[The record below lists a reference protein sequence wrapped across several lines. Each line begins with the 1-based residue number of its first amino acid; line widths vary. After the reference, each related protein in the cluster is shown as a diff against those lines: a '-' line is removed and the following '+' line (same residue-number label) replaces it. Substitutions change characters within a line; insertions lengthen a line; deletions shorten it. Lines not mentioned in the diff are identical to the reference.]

1 MSPPPVFRL
10 EGVRRGYGGAFHLDL
25 PQFDVAAGECLAVL
39 GPTGAGKSTLL
50 RLLHLLEP
58 PDAGTI
64 SFDGAPVPHP
74 APLDIR
80 RSITMVFQRPLMFS
94 GSVRDNVAIGLRWRS
109 RVEARSVDG
118 LLERFDLAHLARR
131 EARMISGGEMQRLA
145 MARAM
150 ATRPRALLLDE
161 PAASL
166 DPGHVGA
173 IEGIIRRVHRDDGT
187 TIVLATHNI
196 GQARRLADRVG
207 LLVAGRLIEIAET
220 SAFFERPRDPLTA
233 AYLRGDLLTEGSSSP

>member
-1 MSPPPVFRL
+1 
-10 EGVRRGYGGAFHLDL
+10 
-25 PQFDVAAGECLAVL
+25 
-39 GPTGAGKSTLL
+39 
-50 RLLHLLEP
+50 
-58 PDAGTI
+58 
-64 SFDGAPVPHP
+64 
-74 APLDIR
+74 
-80 RSITMVFQRPLMFS
+80 
-94 GSVRDNVAIGLRWRS
+94 
-109 RVEARSVDG
+109 
-118 LLERFDLAHLARR
+118 
-131 EARMISGGEMQRLA
+131 
-145 MARAM
+145 M